1 MKAEVLMK
9 QPSVHSLNE
18 VEKARGVFA
27 KGVRLFLLCLGFLN
41 PLSAVVT
48 GP

>member
-1 MKAEVLMK
+1 MKVEVLMK

-18 VEKARGVFA
+18 VEKARGDFA
-27 KGVRLFLLCLGFLN
+27 KGVRFFLLCLGFLN